1 MVDSNGRLVAGPLR
15 RGSPYC
21 LLHAKPFMH
30 YPAVPTGP
38 IVLLLLDLETTGTDV
53 GRCRI
58 IEIAAA
64 QAVDRPGLPGACFG
78 QVVRVPDEILRAP
91 EAQAA
96 SAIHGIAEAEITTSH
111 AFPIVWARF
120 LDFVER
126 ILNDYIQDDTSDSD
140 HEEPGPPRMPDEP
153 PALLVAAHNG
163 YVVLDCSR
171 HMHLLSRHWPPNM
184 HNLHFFPRR
193 YRFDFAVLLAEIVRH
208 ELALTPFRRWL
219 FVDTLTILDASKDE
233 VGSCLKLQCL
243 VRHYGNAK
251 DLRAHRVA
259 RA

>member
-1 MVDSNGRLVAGPLR
+1 
-15 RGSPYC
+15 
-21 LLHAKPFMH
+21 
-30 YPAVPTGP
+30 
-38 IVLLLLDLETTGTDV
+38 
-53 GRCRI
+53 
-58 IEIAAA
+58 
-64 QAVDRPGLPGACFG
+64 
-78 QVVRVPDEILRAP
+78 VPDEILLAP
-91 EAQAA
+91 DALAA
-96 SAIHGIAEAEITTSH
+96 SAIHGIADEEIATSH
-111 AFPIVWARF
+111 NFPIVWERF

-126 ILNDYIQDDTSDSD
+126 ILNDYVQDDTSESD
-140 HEEPGPPRMPDEP
+140 REEPGPPRMPDEP

-171 HMHLLSRHWPPNM
+171 HMHLLSIHWPPNM

-233 VGSCLKLQCL
+233 VGSCLELQCL

-251 DLRAHRVA
+251 DLRAHRAA